1 MNAKGLNE
9 IFPCAF
15 MKKLEHGGMCNPGIW
30 EAEPGGL
37 PQIGG
42 SPGRGKDLIVNL
54 TQPRI
59 TWGKTQ

>member
-1 MNAKGLNE
+1 
-9 IFPCAF
+9 
-15 MKKLEHGGMCNPGIW
+15 MKKLEHRDMCNPGIW

-42 SPGRGKDLIVNL
+42 YAGRGKDLIVNL